1 LEISQRNYSNSEN
14 KLNSLINEQW
24 SQDESRTLNLKR
36 NTAEETFQDE
46 DILKNVME
54 YHTDDSDSS

>member
-1 LEISQRNYSNSEN
+1 MEISQRNYSNSEN